1 MGMAMRREKMISGE
15 RSVVSPTMSGPES
28 PINLEELSRLGGT
41 KEPDSSQSFVQEVI
55 ELFVHLAP
63 QLYRTARDSFIAGDP
78 QSVAR
83 AAHKLKSQGAY
94 FGANRL
100 VQVCRQLE
108 QHGYA
113 NQLGRCE
120 RLLDDLEDELDRV
133 VAALEPHRQ
142 AG

>member
-1 MGMAMRREKMISGE
+1 MVSEE
-15 RSVVSPTMSGPES
+15 RSAMSPTMSASDS
-28 PINLEELSRLGGT
+28 PINLEELSRLGDA
-41 KEPDSSQSFVQEVI
+41 KEGDSSQSFVQEVI
-55 ELFVHLAP
+55 ELFVTLSP
-63 QLYRTARDSFIAGDP
+63 QIYQTARDSFLAGDA

-94 FGANRL
+94 FGALRL

-108 QHGYA
+108 QHGYG

-133 VAALEPHRQ
+133 VAALEPHRYI
-142 AG
+142 GP

>member
-1 MGMAMRREKMISGE
+1 
-15 RSVVSPTMSGPES
+15 MSGPDS
-28 PINLEELSRLGGT
+28 PINLEELSRLGDA
-41 KEPDSSQSFVQEVI
+41 KEGDSAENFVQEVI

-63 QLYRTARDSFIAGDP
+63 QLYQTARDSFVAGDP

-94 FGANRL
+94 FGAGRL

-133 VAALEPHRQ
+133 IAALAQHRQ
-142 AG
+142 AGP

>member
-1 MGMAMRREKMISGE
+1 MISGE

-63 QLYRTARDSFIAGDP
+63 QLYQTARDSFIAGDP

-94 FGANRL
+94 FGASRL

-133 VAALEPHRQ
+133 VAALEPYRHT
-142 AG
+142 GS

>member
-1 MGMAMRREKMISGE
+1 
-15 RSVVSPTMSGPES
+15 MSGHDS
-28 PINLEELSRLGGT
+28 PINLEELSKLAGTSGSSGGGGPR
-41 KEPDSSQSFVQEVI
+41 EPDASQTFVQEVI

-63 QLYRTARDSFIAGDP
+63 QLYKTARDSFLAGDP

-94 FGANRL
+94 FGASRL

-133 VAALEPHRQ
+133 VAALEQHRQ
-142 AG
+142 MGPEQ

>member
-1 MGMAMRREKMISGE
+1 
-15 RSVVSPTMSGPES
+15 MSGPDS
-28 PINLEELSRLGGT
+28 PINLEELERLAGTSGSGGGGGSGSR
-41 KEPDSSQSFVQEVI
+41 EPEASQSFVQEVI

-63 QLYRTARDSFIAGDP
+63 QLYKTARDSFVAGDP

-94 FGANRL
+94 FGASRL

-133 VAALEPHRQ
+133 VAALEQHRQ
-142 AG
+142 LGR